1 MEIVKE
7 RRNASNLTRYYRV
20 DELTDS
26 DAMISRLCDIRKTE
40 NLNISYILL
49 SDLMNRSDEG
59 SDNLRLSGN
68 VDIEEFQNEVRQ
80 RNIDVIS
87 MNGTY
92 KDKPVVI
99 GAKLLRREIYITIRL
114 SNKADIDAFEKEI
127 KL

>member
-20 DELTDS
+20 DELTDN
-26 DAMISRLCDIRKTE
+26 DAMISLLCDIRKTE

>member
-20 DELTDS
+20 DELTDN
-26 DAMISRLCDIRKTE
+26 DAMIRLLCDIRKTE

-114 SNKADIDAFEKEI
+114 SNKVDIDAFEKEI